1 MTFCPVRARGGQF
14 LQWGGS
20 SLATDSALRRLAR
33 PTQRHQFDY
42 TIRRLALRAVE
53 ATAAPNANSQLQAV
67 DATAVTKQMS
77 QVAAVAITSA
87 DVTVSRVRVSAALRA
102 QD

>member
-1 MTFCPVRARGGQF
+1 M
-14 LQWGGS
+14 
-20 SLATDSALRRLAR
+20 D
-33 PTQRHQFDY
+33 
-42 TIRRLALRAVE
+42 
-53 ATAAPNANSQLQAV
+53 